1 MVLGRA
7 YFWKIGACG
16 GLITNDNDNEDD
28 DNNHNTICNTANDN
42 EHDESEG
49 SMQGHPRLATNVEG
63 WPVPV
68 IVKKATSRG
77 VALDPLI
84 FIVF

>member
-1 MVLGRA
+1 MVWGRVC
-7 YFWKIGACG
+7 FWKIGACG

-28 DNNHNTICNTANDN
+28 DDNHNTIYNSANEN

-49 SMQGHPRLATNVEG
+49 SMQDQPRLATNVEG
-63 WPVPV
+63 WPVPL
-68 IVKKATSRG
+68 IVRKATSKG
-77 VALDPLI
+77 VALDPLM